1 MRWYFLLGLD
11 GTVGM
16 VSVDAN
22 VAQPAVSDRSQEM
35 DRAAWVSTT
44 GAIVTLRRLEVL
56 FVFFSWTD
64 SSTGF

>member
-1 MRWYFLLGLD
+1 
-11 GTVGM
+11 M

-22 VAQPAVSDRSQEM
+22 VAQSAVSDRSQEM